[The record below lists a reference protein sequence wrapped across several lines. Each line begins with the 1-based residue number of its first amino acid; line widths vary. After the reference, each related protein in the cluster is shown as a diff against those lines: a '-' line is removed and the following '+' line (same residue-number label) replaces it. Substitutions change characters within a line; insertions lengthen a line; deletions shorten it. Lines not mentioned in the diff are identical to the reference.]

1 MEGSLLITLG
11 MLETT
16 AQPGF
21 SCSWFLRETLQET
34 IIFTCHVSSLLKCL
48 QLSDIIKC
56 GHLKLHKNFL
66 YKMER
71 SKYVLKYF
79 LSLNYDQLQT
89 FFRQSL
95 AFIYVL
101 FILRGTRKEG
111 KVVGSLVPSSQP
123 CLCISQATEVVVL
136 VTLFLALHHLGRESE
151 LSHTF
156 WSHMT
161 FFGHWNIVGR
171 RVTSI

>member
-1 MEGSLLITLG
+1 MHFTLPLHPHLSFHGGFPSNHPRNVRNHCTAWVFLLLVFKG
-11 MLETT
+11 N
-16 AQPGF
+16 
-21 SCSWFLRETLQET
+21 LQET

-48 QLSDIIKC
+48 QLSGIIKC
-56 GHLKLHKNFL
+56 GRLKLHKNFL
-66 YKMER
+66 YRMER

-111 KVVGSLVPSSQP
+111 KVVGILVASSQR
-123 CLCISQATEVVVL
+123 CLCILQATEAVVF

-156 WSHMT
+156 
-161 FFGHWNIVGR
+161 
-171 RVTSI
+171 